1 MPFVQVGSYRLTL
14 LDPSLFWRKVT
25 MLVVFFGL
33 FIPLKMYQEQ
43 LLYWYVVFLV
53 LLHVYILF
61 VFLYRVRWRVLA
73 ENRKAFAVR
82 LVAIATFT
90 ILLTVIKVGVTLS
103 ELLMFVGLSGLVHL
117 ALLLS
122 LTVKARHAEPVP
134 LAGDV

>member
-1 MPFVQVGSYRLTL
+1 VLFVQVGSYRLTL

-33 FIPLKMYQEQ
+33 FILLKMYQEE
-43 LLYWYVVFLV
+43 LLYWYVIFLV
-53 LLHVYILF
+53 ALHVYILF

-103 ELLMFVGLSGLVHL
+103 ELLIFVGLSGLVHV

-122 LTVKARHAEPVP
+122 LTVKARHSEATPMATE
-134 LAGDV
+134 A

>member
-1 MPFVQVGSYRLTL
+1 MPFVQVASYRLTL
-14 LDPSLFWRKVT
+14 LDPALFWRKVT

-90 ILLTVIKVGVTLS
+90 VLLTVIKVGVTLS

-122 LTVKARHAEPVP
+122 LTVKARQLEASPM
-134 LAGDV
+134 ATDA

>member
-1 MPFVQVGSYRLTL
+1 MQVGTYRLAL

-25 MLVVFFGL
+25 MLGVFFGL
-33 FIPLKMYQEQ
+33 FIPLKMYQER

-90 ILLTVIKVGVTLS
+90 ILLTIIKVGVTLS
-103 ELLMFVGLSGLVHL
+103 ELLLFVGLSGLVHL

-122 LTVKARHAEPVP
+122 LTVKARHVDLTP
-134 LAGDV
+134 LATDA

>member
-1 MPFVQVGSYRLTL
+1 MQVGTYRLTL
-14 LDPSLFWRKVT
+14 LDPALFRRKVT

-82 LVAIATFT
+82 LVAIATFSV
-90 ILLTVIKVGVTLS
+90 LLTVIKVGVTLS

-117 ALLLS
+117 ALLLT
-122 LTVKARHAEPVP
+122 LTVKARHLEATPM
-134 LAGDV
+134 ATDA